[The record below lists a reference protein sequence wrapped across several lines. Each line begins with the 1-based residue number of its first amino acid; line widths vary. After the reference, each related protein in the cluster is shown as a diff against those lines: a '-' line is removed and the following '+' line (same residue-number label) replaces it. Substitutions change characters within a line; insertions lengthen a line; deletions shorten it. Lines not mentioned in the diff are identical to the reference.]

1 MNVSRETSEKLKHY
15 EATLRKWNPKINL
28 VAKSTMDD
36 LKTRHFEDSTQ
47 VFGRIPVKTRKLV
60 DLGSGGGFPGLVI
73 AIMAGEHGYP
83 EQTTLIESDQRKSA
97 FLRTV
102 LRETGTQATVITERI
117 EQAPPQDADV
127 ITARALTDLTGLLGH
142 CERHLRPGGRA
153 IFLKGRNW
161 REEVEQAKIQWNFD
175 LDTIQSL
182 TEPDAVLLE
191 IEGIERA

>member
-36 LKTRHFEDSTQ
+36 LKTRHFEDSAQ

-102 LRETGTQATVITERI
+102 LRETGTQATVTTERI

-127 ITARALTDLTGLLGH
+127 ITARALTDLAGLLGH

>member
-36 LKTRHFEDSTQ
+36 LKTRHFEDSAQ

-102 LRETGTQATVITERI
+102 LRETGTQATVTTERI
-117 EQAPPQDADV
+117 EKAPPQDADV